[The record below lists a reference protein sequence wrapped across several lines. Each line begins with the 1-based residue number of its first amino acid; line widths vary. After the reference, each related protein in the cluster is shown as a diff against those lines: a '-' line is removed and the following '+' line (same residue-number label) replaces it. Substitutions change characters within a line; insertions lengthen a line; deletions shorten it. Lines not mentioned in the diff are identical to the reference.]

1 MILKRESVIIDLK
14 NEAIKEYGGITFKEI
29 AFAQKINIRGD
40 SNNKEFMSL
49 NGKILQAVL
58 PTIPNTYTKIEKIKI
73 LWLGP
78 NEWLIVDENQYNK
91 DLISKLENINNEESN
106 ITDVSENRTIIRIHG
121 KKLFTLLS
129 KFLVLD
135 LDKNLTNN
143 SSVAQTLFVK
153 VPIILV
159 SNNNNNNN
167 DDENNEIDLYTN
179 RSHANYVYNLLV
191 DGTKNLDF

>member
-1 MILKRESVIIDLK
+1 MLKRK
-14 NEAIKEYGGITFKEI
+14 NTIAELEDNALKEYAGIVFNEI
-29 AFAQKINIRGD
+29 PFAIKINIRGNPK
-40 SNNKEFMSL
+40 NNNFMSEY
-49 NGKILQAVL
+49 GKILQTIL
-58 PTIPNTYTKIEKIKI
+58 PTIPNTYTNNRQIKT

-78 NEWLIVDENQYNK
+78 NEWLIVDENLNNNNI
-91 DLISKLENINNEESN
+91 DIISKLEKNLNQKDSS
-106 ITDVSENRTIIRIHG
+106 ITDVSENRTIIRIRC

-135 LDKNLTNN
+135 LDKNLTNE

-159 SNNNNNNN
+159 RNTSNNE
-167 DDENNEIDLYTN
+167 ENTEIDLYMN
-179 RSHANYVYNLLV
+179 RSHANYVYSLLV

>member
-1 MILKRESVIIDLK
+1 MILKRENTIIDLK
-14 NEAIKEYGGITFKEI
+14 DEVIKDYGGIKFKEI

-40 SNNKEFMSL
+40 SNSKEFMSL
-49 NGKILQAVL
+49 NGKILQSVL
-58 PTIPNTYTKIEKIKI
+58 PTIPNTYTKSEKIKI

-78 NEWLIVDENQYNK
+78 NEWLIVDESQYNK

-106 ITDVSENRTIIRIHG
+106 VTDVSENRTIIRIKG
-121 KKLFTLLS
+121 KKIFTLLS

-135 LDKNLTNN
+135 LDKNLANN
-143 SSVAQTLFVK
+143 FSVAQTLFVK

-159 SNNNNNNN
+159 LN
-167 DDENNEIDLYTN
+167 ENNKDNIEIDLYAN
-179 RSHANYVYNLLV
+179 KSHANYVYNLLI

>member
-1 MILKRESVIIDLK
+1 MLTRENTITELKDSTIQ
-14 NEAIKEYGGITFKEI
+14 EYSGITFMEL
-29 AFAQKINIRGD
+29 AFVKKINIRGNPSD
-40 SNNKEFMSL
+40 NNFMSS
-49 NGKILQAVL
+49 NKKILDTAL
-58 PTIPNTYTKIEKIKI
+58 PIKPNTYTNNGKIKI

-78 NEWLIVDENQYNK
+78 NEWLVVDENPNENNE
-91 DLISKLENINNEESN
+91 LISKLENIDNREESS
-106 ITDVSENRTIIRIHG
+106 ITDISDNRTVIRIAG

-135 LDKNLTNN
+135 LDQNLPNE

-159 SNNNNNNN
+159 RNYS
-167 DDENNEIDLYTN
+167 NEIGQIPEIDIFTN
-179 RSHANYVYNLLV
+179 RSHSNYIYKLLI

>member
-1 MILKRESVIIDLK
+1 MILKRENTIIDLK
-14 NEAIKEYGGITFKEI
+14 DEVIKDYGGIKFKEI

-40 SNNKEFMSL
+40 SNSKEFMSL
-49 NGKILQAVL
+49 NGKILQSVL
-58 PTIPNTYTKIEKIKI
+58 PTIPNTYTKSEKIKI

-78 NEWLIVDENQYNK
+78 NEWLIVDESQYNK

-106 ITDVSENRTIIRIHG
+106 VTDVSENRTIIRIKG
-121 KKLFTLLS
+121 KKIFTLLS

-135 LDKNLTNN
+135 LDKNLANN
-143 SSVAQTLFVK
+143 FSVAQTLFVK

-159 SNNNNNNN
+159 LN
-167 DDENNEIDLYTN
+167 ENNKDNIEIDLYTN
-179 RSHANYVYNLLV
+179 KSHANYVYNLLI

>member
-1 MILKRESVIIDLK
+1 MTLKRENTIIDLK
-14 NEAIKEYGGITFKEI
+14 DEAIKEYGGIKFQEI

-58 PTIPNTYTKIEKIKI
+58 PTIPNTYTKSEKIKI

-78 NEWLIVDENQYNK
+78 NEWLIVDESQYNK
-91 DLISKLENINNEESN
+91 DLISKLENINNEESSV
-106 ITDVSENRTIIRIHG
+106 TDVSENRTIIRIKG

-129 KFLVLD
+129 KFLVLN
-135 LDKNLTNN
+135 LDKNLSNS

-153 VPIILV
+153 VPIILIL
-159 SNNNNNNN
+159 N
-167 DDENNEIDLYTN
+167 ENNKDNIEIDLYTN
-179 RSHANYVYNLLV
+179 KSHANYVYNLLI
-191 DGTKNLDF
+191 DGTRNLDF